1 MGYDVPIDF
10 RTREWGVEEESDL
23 DIGKVFLG
31 CRELRVGEA
40 ASDTGDF
47 VFGVD
52 VVGGLRCGA
61 DDGAEGH
68 GEEHEVVVLYPDHA
82 VLAQLGAD
90 GLCKFEVDMAVGEPV
105 GLVKVHFAGVVVEE
119 GPEDGV

>member
-1 MGYDVPIDF
+1 M
-10 RTREWGVEEESDL
+10 EEEADL

-31 CRELRVGEA
+31 CRELRVREA
-40 ASDTGDF
+40 VSDAVDF
-47 VFGVD
+47 VLGVD
-52 VVGGLRCGA
+52 VVGGVGGWA
-61 DDGAEGH
+61 DDGPEGH
-68 GEEHEVVVLYPDHA
+68 GEEHEVVVLDPDHA

-90 GLCKFEVDMAVGEPV
+90 GLCEFEVDMAVGEPV